1 MAISNKTYVYIDGIN
16 RTNKAVTPPKRGNFL
31 DERLD
36 EATLSLR
43 AIKLETISPRTP
55 VEIVRRN
62 ELHYSGETVDVQ
74 TDTTQFLCANDASEE
89 MILGSGLYNHDLYLI
104 ELTKALELYIV
115 DTLTYTNDIG
125 RIFTNGAVEVQPQDE
140 TFNNVFA

>member
-1 MAISNKTYVYIDGIN
+1 MAVKNKTYVYIDGIN
-16 RTNKAVTPPKRGNFL
+16 RTNKAGTPPKRGNFL

-55 VEIVRRN
+55 VEVVRRN
-62 ELHYSGETVDVQ
+62 ELCYDGETVDVQ

-125 RIFTNGAVEVQPQDE
+125 RIFTNSQTPVVPEE
-140 TFNNVFA
+140 TEG